1 MKNLFAELDETNK
14 LQAWMKVYLAFIGTA
29 MGLLSCSMD
38 EEKIYVL
45 QASKRQDFR
54 FHRATHTF
62 RNLWA
67 TSLLGCSPGGE
78 QQRRRP
84 VAVQRQMIHNTSRRC
99 FQQIP

>member
-1 MKNLFAELDETNK
+1 VTGGTQQQQDQVKNLFAELDETNK

-54 FHRATHTF
+54 
-62 RNLWA
+62 
-67 TSLLGCSPGGE
+67 SLLGCSPGGE